1 LWLAPVLVALL
12 LALILSAW
20 WLQRYQLEPSRASRP
35 FRIAFHSLPP
45 QQGVGADLVGSANE
59 IFQEACRRR
68 PVPVEI
74 VQIHEESLDA
84 LRDGKLD
91 LIPVLFDSP
100 ANRENFYISDPW
112 VMDSGWM
119 VSLESSGISNPEHL
133 AGKRVWYQD
142 NIRHS
147 FLAHDNFPG
156 AHLEAQ
162 ASFTGAV
169 EGVCR
174 GNADAALISPVQAG
188 TNTFFED
195 LPACRGQKL
204 KFNPLPHGRIWFG
217 VGALRSNAAASRAA
231 DAVRSE
237 IGRMAED
244 GTLGRIYLKRGL
256 DPNNA
261 ATVIQF
267 LTVLQQRGF
276 FLTIVVFVLMAVLA
290 LLSWQGWRLRKARM
304 LADMANK
311 AKTEFLANMSHEVRT
326 PLNGVIGMT
335 RLALDSP
342 MSGEQRELLGI
353 AAASADALLSVVDE
367 ILDFS
372 KLEAG
377 KLRIEDLEIDLYHLV
392 ESSAKAFAL
401 PAHEKGLELICD
413 IAPDCPGFVFGDPAR
428 LRQVI
433 FNLLNNA
440 IKFTATGEITLR
452 VEVVASESG
461 PALHFF
467 VKDTGIGISSEKHA
481 HIFEPFSQADSSTTR
496 KFGGTGLGL
505 SISRQLV
512 ELMGGK
518 IWLESEESRGA
529 CFHFNIPLRASGRRS
544 DVAARIMREYRKGR
558 RVLLVD
564 DNATARA
571 VLERVLRVHGL
582 EVTGV
587 SDGENALAELSRQ
600 SGGGTQRYS
609 VIIVD
614 SEMPQMDGFE
624 FASQAHDRFG
634 LGSAIVMML
643 TSDKCGFTAG
653 RCRELGIVVHLLK
666 PVGQTE
672 LLSAVNQVV
681 RGQTPALAAT
691 VSGSVSNVVHQ
702 GKASPGWRVLLA
714 EDNLVNRKVALA
726 MLQRAGHNVEIAEN
740 GREAVELSRQ
750 KNFHVILMDIQMPE
764 MDGLEATRMIR
775 SDELQSG
782 GRVRIVAMTAHAI
795 KGDGE
800 RFMAAGMDGYIAKP
814 FQQRELFNVIE
825 AVMVSEPVPEPGVV
839 TSQRNKD

>member
-1 LWLAPVLVALL
+1 MPATALL
-12 LALILSAW
+12 LVIAAW
-20 WLQRYQLEPSRASRP
+20 WARRYALEPSRASQP
-35 FRIAFHSLPP
+35 FRIAYHSLPP
-45 QQGVGADLVGSANE
+45 QQGVGSDLVGSANE

-68 PVPVEI
+68 HVPVKMVDI
-74 VQIHEESLDA
+74 YEEPSAA
-84 LRDGKLD
+84 LRDGQID
-91 LIPVLFDSP
+91 LVPVVFDTP
-100 ANRENFYISDPW
+100 EDRKIFYISDPW
-112 VMDSGWM
+112 IMDSGWM

-147 FLAHDNFPG
+147 FLAHENFPG

-169 EGVCR
+169 EGVC
-174 GNADAALISPVQAG
+174 GGKADAALISPVQAG

-204 KFNPLPHGRIWFG
+204 RFSPLPHGRIWFG

-231 DAVRSE
+231 DAIRNE

-244 GTLGRIYLKRGL
+244 GSLGRIYLKRGL
-256 DPNNA
+256 DPNNS

-267 LTVLQQRGF
+267 LTVLQERGF
-276 FLTIVVFVLMAVLA
+276 YLTIVIFVLVAVLA
-290 LLSWQGWRLRKARM
+290 LLSWQGWRLRKARL
-304 LADMANK
+304 LADMANA

-342 MSGEQRELLGI
+342 MSAEQRELLGI

-392 ESSAKAFAL
+392 ESSTKAFAL

-413 IAPDCPGFVFGDPAR
+413 ITPDCPAFVFGDPAR
-428 LRQVI
+428 LRQVL

-440 IKFTATGEITLR
+440 IKFTAAGEITLR
-452 VEVVASESG
+452 VEVNASESG
-461 PALHFF
+461 PVLHFS
-467 VKDTGIGISSEKHA
+467 VRDTGIGISPQKHV

-512 ELMGGK
+512 GLMGGK
-518 IWLESEESRGA
+518 IWLESEESCGA
-529 CFHFNIPLRASGRRS
+529 CFHFTMPLRASGRRS
-544 DVAARIMREYRKGR
+544 DVASRMIRDEWKGK

-564 DNATARA
+564 DNAAARA
-571 VLERVLRVHGL
+571 VLDRVLRVHGL
-582 EVTGV
+582 EVTWA
-587 SDGENALAELSRQ
+587 SDGQSALAELSRQ
-600 SGGGTQRYS
+600 RDGVNQGYS

-614 SEMPQMDGFE
+614 SEMPHMDGFQ

-653 RCRELGIVVHLLK
+653 RCRELGVVVHLLK
-666 PVGQTE
+666 PVGQME
-672 LLSAVNQVV
+672 LLSAVTQVM
-681 RGQTPALAAT
+681 RGQAPELAAK
-691 VSGSVSNVVHQ
+691 VPSSASNVVHQ
-702 GKASPGWRVLLA
+702 GKASPGWQVLLA

-726 MLQRAGHNVEIAEN
+726 MLQRAGHTVKIAEN
-740 GREAVELSRQ
+740 GREAVELSRE
-750 KNFHVILMDIQMPE
+750 KNFDVILMDIQMPE
-764 MDGLEATRMIR
+764 MDGLEATRIIR
-775 SDELQSG
+775 NDELQTG
-782 GRVRIVAMTAHAI
+782 ARVRIIAMTAHAI
-795 KGDGE
+795 KGDSE
-800 RFMAAGMDGYIAKP
+800 RFVAAGMDGYIAKP
-814 FQQRELFNVIE
+814 FQQRELFKVIE
-825 AVMVSEPVPEPGVV
+825 GVMLSVHAPEPGVV
-839 TSQRNKD
+839 TAQKNTN